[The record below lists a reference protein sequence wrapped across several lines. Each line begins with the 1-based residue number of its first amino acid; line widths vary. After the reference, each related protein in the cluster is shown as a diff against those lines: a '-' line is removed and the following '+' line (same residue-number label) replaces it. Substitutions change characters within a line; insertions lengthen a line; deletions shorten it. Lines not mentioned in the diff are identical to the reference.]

1 MDPESW
7 EYTTE
12 YYSNTPYGEKSMGFV
27 EALRHVL
34 GQRNEPRQREKSPGE
49 TKGLGEEK
57 RKERLE
63 RYGAETC

>member
-1 MDPESW
+1 
-7 EYTTE
+7 
-12 YYSNTPYGEKSMGFV
+12 MGFV

-34 GQRNEPRQREKSPGE
+34 GQRNEPRQRGKSPGE